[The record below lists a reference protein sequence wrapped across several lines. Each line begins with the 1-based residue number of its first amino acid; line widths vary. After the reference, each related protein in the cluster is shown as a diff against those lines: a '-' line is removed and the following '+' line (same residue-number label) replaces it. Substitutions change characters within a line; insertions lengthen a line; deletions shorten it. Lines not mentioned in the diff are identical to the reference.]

1 MDLFARLGEAYSEDK
16 LGNRRYIATSELEQ
30 LVTKETV
37 EKELR
42 LTQKRGMLSLFRA
55 KRQARVK
62 LAERVMEKG
71 RKLFA
76 TCVYLSQ
83 PWGVK
88 LLLDAHFTDHDLP
101 LTKNGNSLTCEK
113 SGSKRLD
120 WPADWELPK
129 LDVFVDKQWLFLAP
143 VFSTTGNHQ
152 TIDPMCPL
160 PFSSVDE
167 VKGTN
172 NNVVFKAMVHP
183 SHQKGFEN
191 ETPRLKVALKEF
203 KYKQDFQQ
211 EFNNLDKIRDLEHAK
226 HITQKLDSFRQGN
239 KNYIIFPWAD
249 GGDLVDVWE
258 NMDVEERSP
267 ELALWGLEQMLG
279 LAEALQALHDEMRD
293 QENCRHGDLKPG
305 NILHFKTRGYGIL
318 KVADFGI
325 SKVHVLGTLQRNDP
339 TTTKATTP
347 AYQAPEGDSS
357 KTRSRKYD
365 IWSLGCIF
373 LEFTL
378 WIARRNTAVKTFDA
392 VRKAKTPGDE
402 AYFYEKVENEP
413 VVLHEVQKA
422 FRDLRSLAKCGE
434 DTAFGHLLDII
445 ENDMIKVKV
454 EERIEAGLLCD
465 RLERILKRA
474 REDTVYLFKDGSGI
488 DS

>member
-1 MDLFARLGEAYSEDK
+1 M
-16 LGNRRYIATSELEQ
+16 
-30 LVTKETV
+30 
-37 EKELR
+37 
-42 LTQKRGMLSLFRA
+42 
-55 KRQARVK
+55 
-62 LAERVMEKG
+62 
-71 RKLFA
+71 
-76 TCVYLSQ
+76 
-83 PWGVK
+83 
-88 LLLDAHFTDHDLP
+88 
-101 LTKNGNSLTCEK
+101 
-113 SGSKRLD
+113 
-120 WPADWELPK
+120 
-129 LDVFVDKQWLFLAP
+129 
-143 VFSTTGNHQ
+143 
-152 TIDPMCPL
+152 
-160 PFSSVDE
+160 
-167 VKGTN
+167 
-172 NNVVFKAMVHP
+172 
-183 SHQKGFEN
+183 GFEN

-357 KTRSRKYD
+357 KTRSH
-365 IWSLGCIF
+365 S
-373 LEFTL
+373 
-378 WIARRNTAVKTFDA
+378 
-392 VRKAKTPGDE
+392 
-402 AYFYEKVENEP
+402 
-413 VVLHEVQKA
+413 
-422 FRDLRSLAKCGE
+422 
-434 DTAFGHLLDII
+434 I